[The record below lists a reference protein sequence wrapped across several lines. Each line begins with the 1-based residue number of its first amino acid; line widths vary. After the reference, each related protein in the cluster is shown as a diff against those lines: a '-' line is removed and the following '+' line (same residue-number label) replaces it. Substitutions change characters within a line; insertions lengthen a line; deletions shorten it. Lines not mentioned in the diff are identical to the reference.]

1 MDISQYGKATER
13 GGIEERNQTDGDWL
27 GGSKQI
33 VERDNQPGSVGWTG
47 IASEPL
53 LPGQTPMRALRSGQ
67 GWRGLRRGR

>member
-33 VERDNQPGSVGWTG
+33 EAKGVGKGS
-47 IASEPL
+47 
-53 LPGQTPMRALRSGQ
+53 R
-67 GWRGLRRGR
+67 